1 MCAGDEVSVDVIDVL
16 PQVFGTGRAERR
28 HRIDVARHLEHAA
41 PDRGKD
47 LLYGP
52 DNPVVERM
60 DRALGRGFAYTPDD
74 EWLDVPRLDLNEYH
88 GARSNLLERFSEG
101 GDADAG
107 SK

>member
-1 MCAGDEVSVDVIDVL
+1 MCAGDEVCVDVVDVL
-16 PQVFGTGRAERR
+16 PQVFGTCRAERCYR
-28 HRIDVARHLEHAA
+28 VDVPCHLEHPA
-41 PDRGKD
+41 PDSGKD

-60 DRALGRGFAYTPDD
+60 DRAFGHGFAYTPDD

-88 GARSNLLERFSEG
+88 GARSNLFERFGEG